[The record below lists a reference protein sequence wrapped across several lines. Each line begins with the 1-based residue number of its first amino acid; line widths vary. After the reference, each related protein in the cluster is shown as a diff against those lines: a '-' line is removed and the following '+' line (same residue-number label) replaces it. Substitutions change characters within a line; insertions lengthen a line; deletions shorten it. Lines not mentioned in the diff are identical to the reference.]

1 MPIKIISPE
10 ENPEEY
16 ARMKEWFKKCKE
28 CEMRGHGQLLVSSDG
43 FAFCQD
49 CEQPVLDCLDDD
61 EDDDQDD

>member
-28 CEMRGHGQLLVSSDG
+28 CEMRGHS
-43 FAFCQD
+43 
-49 CEQPVLDCLDDD
+49 CL
-61 EDDDQDD
+61 